1 MSARHRTFASS
12 LSLLLI
18 ALLTLPWAVAA
29 QTASASTSSSATAP
43 AMPMTT
49 MGHGDMAH
57 MSMATPATDKKKE
70 KSAKGKPAAHAATM
84 DHMHGMNHSAK
95 PNVRGEAPI
104 VGMSN
109 GAMQNMDY
117 PSPADGSMDGM
128 SMGSMQGGRAPQDAR
143 SPDYSDGVGY
153 GSVQA
158 HMGGNDVIGKLL
170 IDQLEAFDGRDGHG
184 QSWELGGWYGTDANK
199 LWLRSEGERSAGKLQ
214 DGDVEAFWS
223 HAIAAYWDSQ
233 LGVRRDFGAGP
244 ARTWAAF
251 GVQGLAP
258 YWFQLEATAYAGSSG
273 RTAARLR
280 VDYDVLFTQRL
291 ILTPELEANF
301 YGKRD
306 PARGIGSGLSDVR
319 FGLRL
324 RYEIRREFA
333 PYVGINWVRR
343 LCQAADYARAA
354 GEHTLDRQIVAGIR
368 VWF

>member
-1 MSARHRTFASS
+1 MSARHRTFAST

-29 QTASASTSSSATAP
+29 QTAPASASSSATAP

-95 PNVRGEAPI
+95 PNVRDEAPI

-109 GAMQNMDY
+109 GAMQNMDH

-153 GSVQA
+153 GAVQA

-184 QSWELGGWYGTDANK
+184 QSWELEGWYGTDANK

-214 DGDVEAFWS
+214 DGDVEAS
-223 HAIAAYWDSQ
+223 
-233 LGVRRDFGAGP
+233 GAMPLPRIG
-244 ARTWAAF
+244 TVSWVF
-251 GVQGLAP
+251 
-258 YWFQLEATAYAGSSG
+258 ATTSG
-273 RTAARLR
+273 
-280 VDYDVLFTQRL
+280 
-291 ILTPELEANF
+291 
-301 YGKRD
+301 
-306 PARGIGSGLSDVR
+306 
-319 FGLRL
+319 
-324 RYEIRREFA
+324 
-333 PYVGINWVRR
+333 
-343 LCQAADYARAA
+343 QAAPVAPGQRSACRDWRHTGSNWKRLLMRVRPVAPPRACVSTTMCCSPSA
-354 GEHTLDRQIVAGIR
+354 
-368 VWF
+368 